1 MLSTVPTSA
10 PERGR
15 GRDSERRGA
24 GLRPEVLGLDTLEAV
39 RQLAQEGILDP
50 GVLVFASDTNPGGS
64 RKGANIGTQE
74 EALCRLSTLRLAQ
87 EQLEY
92 PIPVLGVAYIPQV
105 QGLRPDF
112 FNGQSICWL
121 IQVVHPCRKRQLR
134 CVLLS
139 QLLAKALVMLR
150 LPSGVVTFGAICSA
164 LRQCLADETP
174 TAKEAKFLEAGCRAA
189 LCT

>member
-1 MLSTVPTSA
+1 MPPSRLGLGAGSALGPFRSGRFVDSTRAIVPCPKPQAPQGAVMLSTVPTPA

-15 GRDSERRGA
+15 GRDSERRGP

-39 RQLAQEGILDP
+39 RQLGQEGILDP

-112 FNGQSICWL
+112 FNGQSIDTSNTS
-121 IQVVHPCRKRQLR
+121 
-134 CVLLS
+134 LS
-139 QLLAKALVMLR
+139 KASAAV
-150 LPSGVVTFGAICSA
+150 CSS
-164 LRQCLADETP
+164 
-174 TAKEAKFLEAGCRAA
+174 
-189 LCT
+189 